1 MAHSSSLEGMLP
13 GSPRQGVVSRRGGAV
28 SALSDGARSGAK
40 IRRPML
46 GSVSLLSLSLAY
58 TPAVRLHMSLPSRP
72 ALNAQRPPLMIVPK
86 GNSDPNF
93 DPDNV
98 DPDAVRRTV
107 VKTGVVWVVVGG
119 IVALVTS
126 SGKEFSSANA
136 PGLAEASAKKAAAKK
151 ASLEA
156 YNARIKDLEARRDS
170 GAPPSRPWDK

>member
-1 MAHSSSLEGMLP
+1 MAHSSSLEGML
-13 GSPRQGVVSRRGGAV
+13 QARRVAPWWRSF
-28 SALSDGARSGAK
+28 SALGRSSGAK
-40 IRRPML
+40 IRRKML

-58 TPAVRLHMSLPSRP
+58 TPAMRLHTSLPSRP

-136 PGLAEASAKKAAAKK
+136 PGLAEASAKKAATKK

>member
-1 MAHSSSLEGMLP
+1 MCYPSVA
-13 GSPRQGVVSRRGGAV
+13 
-28 SALSDGARSGAK
+28 
-40 IRRPML
+40 ML
-46 GSVSLLSLSLAY
+46 GFVSLFSLSY
-58 TPAVRLHMSLPSRP
+58 TPAMRLHMSLPSRP

>member
-1 MAHSSSLEGMLP
+1 MFSWLGGTSSGPDPQFNLHPRRRSPSELDREQTIANLIRGHML
-13 GSPRQGVVSRRGGAV
+13 VSML
-28 SALSDGARSGAK
+28 ALS
-40 IRRPML
+40 L
-46 GSVSLLSLSLAY
+46 HAY
-58 TPAVRLHMSLPSRP
+58 TPAMRLHTSLPSRP